1 MRVYKGKY
9 LSVTS
14 ILALK
19 DPFDKSSFIN
29 WCKKNGFDEVL
40 VSNLSRVLGEKVSE
54 YLNNIQQGLESITAP
69 LVDDLEVRLSGAVD
83 DFVKEYKLESTEQ
96 EVFCDKLH
104 YAGRFDGIVSKNG
117 QRYLVDWKTYG
128 AWRSTPY
135 KRSSKKIRSARE
147 QLSLYAYALGW
158 KDKLGV
164 VIFKNNGT
172 WELEEV
178 KFGSDIIKWVEDN
191 QELICKTIQNENKK
205 HNKEN

>member
-1 MRVYKGKY
+1 MRIYEGKY

-14 ILALK
+14 ILSLK
-19 DPFDKSSFIN
+19 DPFDKSSFTN
-29 WCKKNGFDEVL
+29 WCQKNGLNEAL

-54 YLNNIQQGLESITAP
+54 YLNNISEGLRGITAP
-69 LVDDLEVRLSGAVD
+69 LVDDLEVRLSGAID
-83 DFVKEYKLESTEQ
+83 DFVNEYELEVTEQ
-96 EVFCDKLH
+96 EVFCDKLN

-147 QLSLYAYALGW
+147 QLSLYAYALNW
-158 KDKLGV
+158 EDKLGV
-164 VIFKNNGT
+164 VIFKNDGT

-178 KFGSDIIKWVEDN
+178 KFDEKIIDWVETHQD
-191 QELICKTIQNENKK
+191 LILKTIQDEKLKK
-205 HNKEN
+205 KM